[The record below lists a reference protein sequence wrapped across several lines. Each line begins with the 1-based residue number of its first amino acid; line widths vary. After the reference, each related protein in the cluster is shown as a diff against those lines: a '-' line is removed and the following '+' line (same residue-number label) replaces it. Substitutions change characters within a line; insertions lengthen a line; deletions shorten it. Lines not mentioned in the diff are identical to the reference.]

1 MQKQKQQD
9 ELMVRFQEKLEKL
22 QRLKR
27 EKSKQSNQQK
37 TSSQDRDR
45 RAALDALN
53 EKRRQWLE
61 KLKAKEDMK
70 NQDES

>member
-1 MQKQKQQD
+1 MQKQQD
-9 ELMVRFQEKLEKL
+9 ELTKRFLK
-22 QRLKR
+22 RPKR
-27 EKSKQSNQQK
+27 EKSEQSNQQK

-61 KLKAKEDMK
+61 KLKTKEDTK
-70 NQDES
+70 NQGVS

>member
-9 ELMVRFQEKLEKL
+9 ELMDRFQEKLEKL
-22 QRLKR
+22 QTLKR

-61 KLKAKEDMK
+61 KLKAKKGTED
-70 NQDES
+70 QGES